1 MMKEFIYCDIC
12 KEETLHEVV
21 RAEKNLYRC
30 TQCGGYTTHTPRREM
45 KIRAIISSGAES
57 VKGSI
62 KAYEGEKIE
71 KGDEYIVD
79 TEEGH
84 KIGEVTSIEMKNGQ
98 RVESAESEDIETI
111 WLRDVGEVEL
121 RMSLHKRS
129 VTSPYKMLV
138 DGETEFEVGE
148 NIYVDGKKFRIHRIK
163 LISGGVL
170 RREGSRAR
178 ARDIRRLYAKYE
190 GR

>member
-1 MMKEFIYCDIC
+1 MKEYIYCDTC
-12 KEETLHEVV
+12 REETLHELV

-30 TQCGGYTTHTPRREM
+30 TECGSYTIHTPRREM
-45 KIRAIISSGAES
+45 KIRAIISTGSES

-79 TEEGH
+79 TEDGH
-84 KIGEVTSIEMKNGQ
+84 KIGEVTSIELKNGQ
-98 RVESAESEDIETI
+98 RAESGTVGEIETV

-129 VTSPYKMLV
+129 VTSPYKMVV

-148 NIYVDGKKFRIHRIK
+148 TIYVDGKRFRIHRIK

-178 ARDIRRLYAKYE
+178 ARDIRRVYAKYE